1 MMQQAMT
8 GKIAVITGA
17 ARGLGA
23 AMAELFVAEGWRVVI
38 ADLREEEGTAL
49 ANQLGPKARFQRCD
63 VSSRD
68 DVQAL
73 VDHAISEFGGLDAMV
88 NNAGLSDNTFG
99 PLLEADFG
107 GFERIM
113 AVNVKGAMLGTQ
125 IAARHMAAHGGGSV
139 INISSISGVRPG
151 FGFFSYRASKAAV
164 INFTQSAASELGAH
178 LVRVNCV
185 CPGNIPTE
193 MGTFAQSPGHKRGES
208 RTHRR
213 GDSRRRGWTGNRSSG
228 RAARA
233 ISPRRCCS
241 SPATVRR
248 KSPGQVLSV
257 DGGSAATDSRSQ
269 IADIMAARADAEAK
283 PG

>member
-1 MMQQAMT
+1 MQQAMT
-8 GKIAVITGA
+8 GKVAVITGA

-23 AMAELFVAEGWRVVI
+23 AMAGLFVEKGWAVVI

-49 ANQLGPKARFQRCD
+49 ANQLGPNAQFQRCD

-73 VDHAISEFGGLDAMV
+73 VDCAVREFGGLDAMV
-88 NNAGLSDNTFG
+88 NNAGLTDNSFG
-99 PLLEADFG
+99 PLLEAEFD

-125 IAARHMAAHGGGSV
+125 IAARHLAAHGGGSV
-139 INISSISGVRPG
+139 VNISSISGVRPG
-151 FGFFSYRASKAAV
+151 FGFFSYRASKAAL

-193 MGTFAQSPGHKRGES
+193 MGTFAQAPGQSEAKAARIGEAI
-208 RTHRR
+208 
-213 GDSRRRGWTGNRSSG
+213 
-228 RAARA
+228 RAARMDWQPLKRQG
-233 ISPRRCCS
+233 SPRDIAEAVLFLASDRAS
-241 SPATVRR
+241 QIT
-248 KSPGQVLSV
+248 GQVLSV

-269 IADIMAARADAEAK
+269 IADIMAARARAETE
-283 PG
+283 